1 MDGTSNTEQLPEPLA
16 YALDEI
22 LTAVN
27 GVDPI
32 ERDADYDDCSEQEL
46 RIHREL
52 NKLRNLIT
60 EIRVRNDI
68 PVVTE

>member
-1 MDGTSNTEQLPEPLA
+1 MTAPSLPDPLA
-16 YALDEI
+16 LALDEI

-27 GVDPI
+27 GNDPVGAY
-32 ERDADYDDCSEQEL
+32 DDYDDCSEQEL

-52 NKLRNLIT
+52 NKLRDLIT
-60 EIRVRNDI
+60 VIRVRNDI